1 MDLMDLFDNKKE
13 NKEKGSNITKN
24 IGKDIKKKKEHKI
37 KGRGIT
43 KNTNINKEKK
53 EDNKNEIN
61 NNEDNYMDLDQK

>member
-1 MDLMDLFDNKKE
+1 MELFDNKKD
-13 NKEKGSNITKN
+13 NNEKGSNITKN

-53 EDNKNEIN
+53 EVNKNNIN
-61 NNEDNYMDLDQK
+61 NDDEDHFMDLEQK